1 MFQQLLPATTC
12 TRIQT
17 SHQPSG
23 LWRWNLTIGRR
34 LLLLLFIPIAAL
46 AIGGIREIH
55 QKRAHLREMTRID
68 HAVDTS
74 VLIGDLVHE
83 TQRERGLSAG
93 MLGSGGTRFR
103 DELSKQRDLTDGRLE
118 AARDGVR
125 LISSKESSSAESR
138 VSDLALQALAS
149 LDLISEV
156 RSGID
161 DLSVPTP
168 QAIGFYTNANSALLD
183 VVAKMATLTTEQT
196 ISMQVLSYELLLK
209 AKERAGIERAV
220 LTNTFAG
227 DRFGPGMYRKWVQL
241 VSEQSVLLAELRA
254 FGSSETQAALD
265 DLFGEDCARQVDEM
279 RRIAEERA
287 AEGTFGVDSA
297 LWFQTITAKID
308 LFKQL
313 EDDMAGA
320 LEEQAAEEARLAK
333 RSLATLIV
341 GVVLLLGIAA
351 ATSLRLVRSL
361 TTRIQALRKV
371 ILRSE
376 NDNDLT
382 LRASES
388 GTDEIS
394 GLGSSFNRLVMR
406 LESIVHEVETASE
419 SVAFASA
426 QVATSTEELRNG
438 IHDQSDRILAMSAA
452 IEEMAASVEN
462 MATRATTATN
472 EAQAS
477 GERAALGNAVVA
489 DTEDGM
495 TRIDRVVTAGT
506 EVVTDLGAKAEEIYG
521 IVEVINE
528 IADQTNLLALNAS
541 IESARAGEHGRGF
554 AVVADEVRKLA
565 ERTVRATHEIEGAVT
580 SIQQRAGLATER
592 MREGTKEVT
601 QGVELARQARESL
614 ESIVA
619 ASAGVKDQ
627 VQLIADEAREH
638 ATVAQDVALNI
649 DAITQVSRRASER
662 TDQTTQAAVDLSRQ
676 AETLQR
682 LVHQFKTN
690 DQRTSRR
697 AS

>member
-1 MFQQLLPATTC
+1 
-12 TRIQT
+12 
-17 SHQPSG
+17 
-23 LWRWNLTIGRR
+23 
-34 LLLLLFIPIAAL
+34 
-46 AIGGIREIH
+46 
-55 QKRAHLREMTRID
+55 MTRID